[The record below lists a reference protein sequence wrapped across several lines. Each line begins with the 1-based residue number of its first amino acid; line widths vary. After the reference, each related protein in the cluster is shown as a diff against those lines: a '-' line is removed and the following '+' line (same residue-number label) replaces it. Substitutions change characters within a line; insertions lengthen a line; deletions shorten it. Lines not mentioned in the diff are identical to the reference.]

1 MRITFSKTL
10 LLATTAFSMIS
21 VPAANAYLS
30 PLSFNEMYAHASR
43 GNLTVLNN
51 AILRG
56 MNINAVNGDGDTGIC
71 VAIRR
76 GDHIAY
82 ESFRNT
88 GAHTRPRCLNNINAK
103 QYKKFMADH
112 RPYELAYR
120 KEGSSIWWWIGGAA
134 AVGGIALAAGGGGG
148 GGGSDPLPV
157 PAPEDPTFHSN
168 KGLGY
173 VVATSDPSE
182 PETTPYEPVM
192 ISAEDKTTEVNRES
206 MQLSNNAKMWVYN
219 PDTFGYDTLLLSDL
233 IDFDKDINSYTK
245 YIRVGMRAYNDSV
258 VINDTEQTI
267 SAGSGTVGLD
277 ALLNSSA
284 SNLGTIEISAPN
296 GSIGMVASDYS
307 EAGNTGTISME
318 FTGKD
323 TADSLIGM
331 YADTNS
337 SLTNAGTISGKA
349 DTARGRVTGMQTR
362 LTSYYADFV
371 NKAVNSGKIELSG
384 SSDNAGGMSLW
395 GMSSWLD
402 RAFIDGDKSAAKL
415 DKATLTNKGDISL
428 TFSLQP
434 SDEEGAVDPE
444 DPLTL
449 AAGNGGIVG
458 MHADANTTAT
468 NNGNITIAV
477 TGDAGETLSAG
488 MQAVRGGS
496 IVNGSGKNITVSAEG
511 SAYGMMAISG
521 SNGGK
526 NFTDVKSAVDNR
538 GSITVTAGDTAYG
551 IYSTVK
557 GDVKNSGKITING
570 AGYGIFNQNGSV
582 NSSGSIIVAG
592 TGEKGSYGIYAEAE
606 AGSGN
611 KITNA
616 ADITMTFAPEEE
628 GGDDEEEQ
636 PTLPANYG
644 IYGWNVDIENSGSVS
659 ITQQNEKSEDV
670 FGIVSEE
677 SSINN
682 SGTVVIN
689 GNGSAVYAGGGSL
702 TNSGSIT
709 LNGDGYGLI
718 AEDGDLTNSGT
729 VTLNGYGYAV
739 LNDGGNLTNG
749 GEIYLNGSGWG
760 VYAKNGNLINNAG
773 GNVTVNADD
782 LAAISGL
789 TLEGSGYQL
798 QNNARIVL
806 TSTGAKV
813 TKTAKAIDGGDSSV
827 VNSGNI
833 TIGSSD
839 VLFTDSYG
847 IYNRGSSLT
856 NSGSI
861 TVFGSGYGIY
871 GKGSIDNSGNIAIHA
886 ENDVAPVYGIYGQN
900 GSVIDNDGQINIAS
914 SKAVNTSAVF
924 GIYGNSA
931 EINNNGSI
939 KIGDGGN
946 LFNAATGIRADN
958 KNVNNSG
965 TVRIYG
971 AGTAISAENG
981 NIVNNSGGGITM
993 VISGAADSY
1002 GIYLA
1007 GRGSNTLTNNA
1018 TVKVNRSSAYAE
1030 GKKAVALYAEN
1041 GSINNSGA
1049 LEVGAKDAVINGGI
1063 GIETDGGNVTN
1074 GGTITVYGNGSAIKA
1089 ADGSITNNAS
1099 ATVYGNGSVLNGQNG
1114 NVTNNEKGQL
1124 NIYTDGKASAYGIY
1138 LAGSTGNTITN
1149 KASIFINRYGAYAQ
1163 AASTGNYGIWTDNA
1177 KIVNSGDISLGSS
1190 TAGLSGI
1197 YGLYAAGSGSIENS
1211 GVINLYGAGTAIY
1224 TASGTVNN
1232 TATSGI
1238 INIYTDG
1245 SADSFGIAAGSS
1257 NNGLISNSNKI
1268 SITAQ
1273 NGNASAKKNTGI
1285 AANNIKNSGTV
1296 QIGSSIQAIDKAIGL
1311 DGKSIDNDGEILLY
1325 GNNAAGIFSDDENAD
1340 VTNNG
1345 RIELNGNGGIGISV
1359 TGGNGTVTNTGAITV
1374 TSSGR
1379 AYGIK
1384 NEAGSVENNAVI
1396 TLNASSSYGILAKDI
1411 ENSGEIYINKSSGYG
1426 LTATDGGSITNYG
1439 SITASGSA
1447 NDGLYGQGSS
1457 SFHNEGNI
1465 TIDGQGSWG
1474 LRSSNNVETYNSGRI
1489 NMSGNKSYGMKIE
1502 KGTVEN
1508 HGDITTADAE
1518 SFGIWVNN
1526 VDSLTNSGTVTVNG
1540 ADSVGIYTGGSS
1552 EATNSGTIN
1561 VNGDGGKGIN
1571 TAGSS
1576 SFVNNG
1582 TININGKNGY
1592 GIYAEGT
1599 SKVTNSGDIYL
1610 NATTA
1615 TKTSS
1620 ALYAGGSA
1628 VIENSG
1634 NLHITASGNGYIW
1647 AAYAEGSGSIKN
1659 SGTIYVDKATDL
1671 IFSGNVTN
1679 NGTIEAA
1686 AGRMLLNEQV
1696 KFGSNARFVADEIAG
1711 TASVSADTVKQSN
1724 RTQFVLSG
1732 NFEGNTDR
1740 LNVRSES
1747 YLFDAEFDGEK
1758 TTLSMKKFAEVENN
1772 ASIAGFLQNNYGR
1785 NNNSDLFDELKSA
1798 SSQKELTK
1806 RISQISGRDVI
1817 PTMAE
1822 QNLALMKD
1830 LHRQFD
1836 NAWFNA
1842 APDDKL
1848 IAGFNYYDRERGGY
1862 GNFAGS
1868 DDNAVSLFGIFR
1880 NNEGKNVSYGLGW
1893 SISKFDSKYDNGG
1906 KKDEVIAE
1914 ILLPFGFGNENFR
1927 FLGNMYGGY
1936 GNGEY
1941 KRYAEG
1947 GRFTGDV
1954 ENYYYGVNNELRGS
1968 FDAGFGISLQP
1979 TAEFNVA
1986 GLYQSG
1992 IDDGGLKTGH
2002 NNNLSVESGFG
2013 LYAEKEFL
2021 FNEENSLRL
2030 RFGGT
2035 WYHEFNDKYQTV
2047 KARLD
2052 GMEGRF
2058 AMDRAEYEKDRGLF
2072 SLNGEYRN
2080 GGFSFY
2086 GETAF
2091 EAGRSDNWIFNTGF
2105 KYAF

>member
-551 IYSTVK
+551 IYSSVK

-847 IYNRGSSLT
+847 IYNRGSS
-856 NSGSI
+856 
-861 TVFGSGYGIY
+861 
-871 GKGSIDNSGNIAIHA
+871 
-886 ENDVAPVYGIYGQN
+886 
-900 GSVIDNDGQINIAS
+900 
-914 SKAVNTSAVF
+914 
-924 GIYGNSA
+924 
-931 EINNNGSI
+931 
-939 KIGDGGN
+939 
-946 LFNAATGIRADN
+946 
-958 KNVNNSG
+958 
-965 TVRIYG
+965 
-971 AGTAISAENG
+971 
-981 NIVNNSGGGITM
+981 
-993 VISGAADSY
+993 
-1002 GIYLA
+1002 
-1007 GRGSNTLTNNA
+1007 
-1018 TVKVNRSSAYAE
+1018 
-1030 GKKAVALYAEN
+1030 
-1041 GSINNSGA
+1041 
-1049 LEVGAKDAVINGGI
+1049 
-1063 GIETDGGNVTN
+1063 
-1074 GGTITVYGNGSAIKA
+1074 
-1089 ADGSITNNAS
+1089 
-1099 ATVYGNGSVLNGQNG
+1099 
-1114 NVTNNEKGQL
+1114 
-1124 NIYTDGKASAYGIY
+1124 
-1138 LAGSTGNTITN
+1138 
-1149 KASIFINRYGAYAQ
+1149 
-1163 AASTGNYGIWTDNA
+1163 
-1177 KIVNSGDISLGSS
+1177 

-1245 SADSFGIAAGSS
+1245 SADSFGIAAGSG

-1374 TSSGR
+1374 TSSGQ

-1396 TLNASSSYGILAKDI
+1396 TMNASGSYGILAKNI

-1426 LTATDGGSITNYG
+1426 LAATDGGSITNYG

-1447 NDGLYGQGSS
+1447 NDGLYGKGSS

-2021 FNEENSLRL
+2021 FNDENSLRL

>member
-551 IYSTVK
+551 IYSSVK

-900 GSVIDNDGQINIAS
+900 GSVIDN
-914 SKAVNTSAVF
+914 
-924 GIYGNSA
+924 
-931 EINNNGSI
+931 
-939 KIGDGGN
+939 
-946 LFNAATGIRADN
+946 
-958 KNVNNSG
+958 
-965 TVRIYG
+965 
-971 AGTAISAENG
+971 
-981 NIVNNSGGGITM
+981 
-993 VISGAADSY
+993 
-1002 GIYLA
+1002 
-1007 GRGSNTLTNNA
+1007 
-1018 TVKVNRSSAYAE
+1018 
-1030 GKKAVALYAEN
+1030 
-1041 GSINNSGA
+1041 
-1049 LEVGAKDAVINGGI
+1049 
-1063 GIETDGGNVTN
+1063 
-1074 GGTITVYGNGSAIKA
+1074 
-1089 ADGSITNNAS
+1089 
-1099 ATVYGNGSVLNGQNG
+1099 
-1114 NVTNNEKGQL
+1114 EKGQL

-1245 SADSFGIAAGSS
+1245 SADSFGIAAGSG

-1384 NEAGSVENNAVI
+1384 NEAGSVENDAVI
-1396 TLNASSSYGILAKDI
+1396 TLNASSSYGILAKNI

-1540 ADSVGIYTGGSS
+1540 ADSVGIYAGGSS
-1552 EATNSGTIN
+1552 GATNSGTIN

-1571 TAGSS
+1571 TTANS
-1576 SFVNNG
+1576 SFTNKG
-1582 TININGKNGY
+1582 TINVNGKNGY

-1747 YLFDAEFDGEK
+1747 YLFDADFDGEK
-1758 TTLSMKKFAEVENN
+1758 TTLNMKKFAEVENN

-2021 FNEENSLRL
+2021 FNDENSLRL
-2030 RFGGT
+2030 RFGST

>member
-206 MQLSNNAKMWVYN
+206 IQLSNNAKMWVYN

-349 DTARGRVTGMQTR
+349 DTAHGRVTGMQTR

-434 SDEEGAVDPE
+434 SDEEGTVDPE

-488 MQAVRGGS
+488 MQAVRSGS

-526 NFTDVKSAVDNR
+526 NFTDVESAVDNR
-538 GSITVTAGDTAYG
+538 GNITVTAGDTAYG
-551 IYSTVK
+551 IYSAVK

-702 TNSGSIT
+702 TNS
-709 LNGDGYGLI
+709 
-718 AEDGDLTNSGT
+718 
-729 VTLNGYGYAV
+729 
-739 LNDGGNLTNG
+739 
-749 GEIYLNGSGWG
+749 
-760 VYAKNGNLINNAG
+760 
-773 GNVTVNADD
+773 
-782 LAAISGL
+782 
-789 TLEGSGYQL
+789 
-798 QNNARIVL
+798 
-806 TSTGAKV
+806 
-813 TKTAKAIDGGDSSV
+813 
-827 VNSGNI
+827 
-833 TIGSSD
+833 
-839 VLFTDSYG
+839 
-847 IYNRGSSLT
+847 
-856 NSGSI
+856 
-861 TVFGSGYGIY
+861 
-871 GKGSIDNSGNIAIHA
+871 
-886 ENDVAPVYGIYGQN
+886 
-900 GSVIDNDGQINIAS
+900 
-914 SKAVNTSAVF
+914 
-924 GIYGNSA
+924 
-931 EINNNGSI
+931 
-939 KIGDGGN
+939 
-946 LFNAATGIRADN
+946 
-958 KNVNNSG
+958 
-965 TVRIYG
+965 
-971 AGTAISAENG
+971 
-981 NIVNNSGGGITM
+981 
-993 VISGAADSY
+993 
-1002 GIYLA
+1002 
-1007 GRGSNTLTNNA
+1007 
-1018 TVKVNRSSAYAE
+1018 
-1030 GKKAVALYAEN
+1030 
-1041 GSINNSGA
+1041 
-1049 LEVGAKDAVINGGI
+1049 
-1063 GIETDGGNVTN
+1063 
-1074 GGTITVYGNGSAIKA
+1074 
-1089 ADGSITNNAS
+1089 GSITNNAS

-1245 SADSFGIAAGSS
+1245 SADSFGIAAGSG

-1374 TSSGR
+1374 TSSGQ

-1396 TLNASSSYGILAKDI
+1396 TLNASSSYGILAKNI

-1426 LTATDGGSITNYG
+1426 LAATDGGSITNYG

-1447 NDGLYGQGSS
+1447 NDGLYGKGSS

-1518 SFGIWVNN
+1518 NFGIWVNN
-1526 VDSLTNSGTVTVNG
+1526 VDSLTNSGTVTING
-1540 ADSVGIYTGGSS
+1540 ADSVGIYAGGSS
-1552 EATNSGTIN
+1552 GATNSGTIN

-1571 TAGSS
+1571 TTANS
-1576 SFVNNG
+1576 SFTNKG
-1582 TININGKNGY
+1582 TINVNGKNGY

-1747 YLFDAEFDGEK
+1747 YLFDADFDGEK
-1758 TTLSMKKFAEVENN
+1758 TTLNMKKFAEVENN

-1806 RISQISGRDVI
+1806 RISQISGRDFI

-2021 FNEENSLRL
+2021 FNDENSLRL

>member
-551 IYSTVK
+551 IYSSVK

-739 LNDGGNLTNG
+739 LN
-749 GEIYLNGSGWG
+749 
-760 VYAKNGNLINNAG
+760 
-773 GNVTVNADD
+773 
-782 LAAISGL
+782 
-789 TLEGSGYQL
+789 
-798 QNNARIVL
+798 
-806 TSTGAKV
+806 
-813 TKTAKAIDGGDSSV
+813 
-827 VNSGNI
+827 
-833 TIGSSD
+833 
-839 VLFTDSYG
+839 
-847 IYNRGSSLT
+847 
-856 NSGSI
+856 
-861 TVFGSGYGIY
+861 
-871 GKGSIDNSGNIAIHA
+871 
-886 ENDVAPVYGIYGQN
+886 
-900 GSVIDNDGQINIAS
+900 
-914 SKAVNTSAVF
+914 
-924 GIYGNSA
+924 
-931 EINNNGSI
+931 
-939 KIGDGGN
+939 DGGN

-1396 TLNASSSYGILAKDI
+1396 TMNASGSYGILAKNI

-1526 VDSLTNSGTVTVNG
+1526 VDNLTNSGTVTVNG

-1747 YLFDAEFDGEK
+1747 YLFDADFDGEK

-1947 GRFTGDV
+1947 GRFSGDV

-2021 FNEENSLRL
+2021 FNDENSLRL

>member
-551 IYSTVK
+551 IYSSVK

-900 GSVIDNDGQINIAS
+900 GSVIDNEGQINIAS

-981 NIVNNSGGGITM
+981 NIVNNSGGSITM

-1049 LEVGAKDAVINGGI
+1049 LEVGAKDAVING
-1063 GIETDGGNVTN
+1063 
-1074 GGTITVYGNGSAIKA
+1074 
-1089 ADGSITNNAS
+1089 
-1099 ATVYGNGSVLNGQNG
+1099 
-1114 NVTNNEKGQL
+1114 
-1124 NIYTDGKASAYGIY
+1124 
-1138 LAGSTGNTITN
+1138 
-1149 KASIFINRYGAYAQ
+1149 
-1163 AASTGNYGIWTDNA
+1163 
-1177 KIVNSGDISLGSS
+1177 
-1190 TAGLSGI
+1190 
-1197 YGLYAAGSGSIENS
+1197 
-1211 GVINLYGAGTAIY
+1211 VINLYGAGTAIY

-1245 SADSFGIAAGSS
+1245 SADSFGIAAGSG

-1384 NEAGSVENNAVI
+1384 NEAGSVENDAVI
-1396 TLNASSSYGILAKDI
+1396 TLNASSSYGILAKNI

-1540 ADSVGIYTGGSS
+1540 ADSVGIYAGGSS
-1552 EATNSGTIN
+1552 GATNSGTIN

-1571 TAGSS
+1571 TTANS
-1576 SFVNNG
+1576 SFTNKG
-1582 TININGKNGY
+1582 TINVNGKNGY

-1747 YLFDAEFDGEK
+1747 YLFDADFDGEK
-1758 TTLSMKKFAEVENN
+1758 TTLNMKKFAEVENN

-2021 FNEENSLRL
+2021 FNDENSLRL

-2052 GMEGRF
+2052 GMEGCF

>member
-148 GGGSDPLPV
+148 GGGSDPLSV

-219 PDTFGYDTLLLSDL
+219 PDTFGYDTILLSDL

-444 DPLTL
+444 APLTL

-526 NFTDVKSAVDNR
+526 NFTDVESAVDNR

-900 GSVIDNDGQINIAS
+900 GSVIDNEGQINIAS

-1089 ADGSITNNAS
+1089 ADGS
-1099 ATVYGNGSVLNGQNG
+1099 
-1114 NVTNNEKGQL
+1114 
-1124 NIYTDGKASAYGIY
+1124 
-1138 LAGSTGNTITN
+1138 
-1149 KASIFINRYGAYAQ
+1149 
-1163 AASTGNYGIWTDNA
+1163 
-1177 KIVNSGDISLGSS
+1177 
-1190 TAGLSGI
+1190 
-1197 YGLYAAGSGSIENS
+1197 
-1211 GVINLYGAGTAIY
+1211 
-1224 TASGTVNN
+1224 
-1232 TATSGI
+1232 
-1238 INIYTDG
+1238 
-1245 SADSFGIAAGSS
+1245 ADSFGIAAGSS

-1396 TLNASSSYGILAKDI
+1396 TLNASSSYGILAKNI

-1526 VDSLTNSGTVTVNG
+1526 VDNLTNSGTVTVNG

-1747 YLFDAEFDGEK
+1747 YLFDADFDGEK

-2021 FNEENSLRL
+2021 FNDENSLRL

-2058 AMDRAEYEKDRGLF
+2058 AMNRAEYEKDRGLF

>member
-496 IVNGSGKNITVSAEG
+496 IINGSGKNITVSAEG

-551 IYSTVK
+551 IYSSVK

-709 LNGDGYGLI
+709 
-718 AEDGDLTNSGT
+718 
-729 VTLNGYGYAV
+729 
-739 LNDGGNLTNG
+739 
-749 GEIYLNGSGWG
+749 
-760 VYAKNGNLINNAG
+760 
-773 GNVTVNADD
+773 
-782 LAAISGL
+782 
-789 TLEGSGYQL
+789 
-798 QNNARIVL
+798 
-806 TSTGAKV
+806 
-813 TKTAKAIDGGDSSV
+813 
-827 VNSGNI
+827 
-833 TIGSSD
+833 
-839 VLFTDSYG
+839 
-847 IYNRGSSLT
+847 
-856 NSGSI
+856 
-861 TVFGSGYGIY
+861 VFGSGYGIY

-900 GSVIDNDGQINIAS
+900 GSVIDNEGQINIAS

-981 NIVNNSGGGITM
+981 NIVNNSGGSITM

-1340 VTNNG
+1340 ITNNG

-1374 TSSGR
+1374 TSSGQ

-1396 TLNASSSYGILAKDI
+1396 TLNASGSYGILAKNI

-1426 LTATDGGSITNYG
+1426 LAATDGGSITNYG

-1447 NDGLYGQGSS
+1447 NDGLYGKGSS

-1610 NATTA
+1610 NAATA

-1747 YLFDAEFDGEK
+1747 YLFDADFDGEK

-1785 NNNSDLFDELKSA
+1785 NNSDLFDELKSA

-2021 FNEENSLRL
+2021 FNDENSLRL

-2052 GMEGRF
+2052 GMEGCF

>member
-206 MQLSNNAKMWVYN
+206 IQLSNNAKMWVYN

-551 IYSTVK
+551 IYSSVK

-709 LNGDGYGLI
+709 LNGDG
-718 AEDGDLTNSGT
+718 
-729 VTLNGYGYAV
+729 
-739 LNDGGNLTNG
+739 
-749 GEIYLNGSGWG
+749 
-760 VYAKNGNLINNAG
+760 
-773 GNVTVNADD
+773 
-782 LAAISGL
+782 
-789 TLEGSGYQL
+789 
-798 QNNARIVL
+798 
-806 TSTGAKV
+806 
-813 TKTAKAIDGGDSSV
+813 
-827 VNSGNI
+827 
-833 TIGSSD
+833 
-839 VLFTDSYG
+839 
-847 IYNRGSSLT
+847 
-856 NSGSI
+856 
-861 TVFGSGYGIY
+861 
-871 GKGSIDNSGNIAIHA
+871 
-886 ENDVAPVYGIYGQN
+886 
-900 GSVIDNDGQINIAS
+900 
-914 SKAVNTSAVF
+914 
-924 GIYGNSA
+924 
-931 EINNNGSI
+931 
-939 KIGDGGN
+939 GN

-981 NIVNNSGGGITM
+981 NIVNNSGGSITM

-1245 SADSFGIAAGSS
+1245 SADSFGIAAGSG

-1384 NEAGSVENNAVI
+1384 NEAGSVENDAVI
-1396 TLNASSSYGILAKDI
+1396 TLNASSSYGILAKNI

-1540 ADSVGIYTGGSS
+1540 ADSVGIYAGGSS
-1552 EATNSGTIN
+1552 GATNSGTIN

-1571 TAGSS
+1571 TTANS
-1576 SFVNNG
+1576 SFTNKG
-1582 TININGKNGY
+1582 TINVNGKNGY

-1747 YLFDAEFDGEK
+1747 YLFDADFDGEK

-1785 NNNSDLFDELKSA
+1785 NNSDLFDELKSA

-2021 FNEENSLRL
+2021 FNDENSLRL

-2052 GMEGRF
+2052 GMEGCF

>member
-206 MQLSNNAKMWVYN
+206 IQLSNNAKMWVYN

-245 YIRVGMRAYNDSV
+245 YIRVGMRAYNDSG

-551 IYSTVK
+551 IYSSVK

-689 GNGSAVYAGGGSL
+689 GNGSAVYAGG
-702 TNSGSIT
+702 
-709 LNGDGYGLI
+709 
-718 AEDGDLTNSGT
+718 
-729 VTLNGYGYAV
+729 
-739 LNDGGNLTNG
+739 
-749 GEIYLNGSGWG
+749 
-760 VYAKNGNLINNAG
+760 
-773 GNVTVNADD
+773 
-782 LAAISGL
+782 
-789 TLEGSGYQL
+789 
-798 QNNARIVL
+798 
-806 TSTGAKV
+806 
-813 TKTAKAIDGGDSSV
+813 
-827 VNSGNI
+827 
-833 TIGSSD
+833 
-839 VLFTDSYG
+839 
-847 IYNRGSSLT
+847 
-856 NSGSI
+856 
-861 TVFGSGYGIY
+861 
-871 GKGSIDNSGNIAIHA
+871 
-886 ENDVAPVYGIYGQN
+886 
-900 GSVIDNDGQINIAS
+900 
-914 SKAVNTSAVF
+914 
-924 GIYGNSA
+924 
-931 EINNNGSI
+931 
-939 KIGDGGN
+939 
-946 LFNAATGIRADN
+946 
-958 KNVNNSG
+958 
-965 TVRIYG
+965 
-971 AGTAISAENG
+971 
-981 NIVNNSGGGITM
+981 
-993 VISGAADSY
+993 
-1002 GIYLA
+1002 
-1007 GRGSNTLTNNA
+1007 
-1018 TVKVNRSSAYAE
+1018 
-1030 GKKAVALYAEN
+1030 

-1245 SADSFGIAAGSS
+1245 SADSFGIAAGSG

-1384 NEAGSVENNAVI
+1384 NEAGSVENDAVI
-1396 TLNASSSYGILAKDI
+1396 TLNASSSYGILAKNI

-1540 ADSVGIYTGGSS
+1540 ADSVGIYAGGSS
-1552 EATNSGTIN
+1552 GATNSGTIN

-1571 TAGSS
+1571 TTANS
-1576 SFVNNG
+1576 SFTNKG
-1582 TININGKNGY
+1582 TINVNGKNGY

-1747 YLFDAEFDGEK
+1747 YLFDADFDGEK

-1785 NNNSDLFDELKSA
+1785 NNSDLFDELKSA

-2021 FNEENSLRL
+2021 FNDENSLRL

-2052 GMEGRF
+2052 GMEGCF

>member
-496 IVNGSGKNITVSAEG
+496 IINGSGKNITVSAEG

-551 IYSTVK
+551 IYSSVK

-900 GSVIDNDGQINIAS
+900 GSVIDNEGQINIAS

-981 NIVNNSGGGITM
+981 NIVNNSGGSITM

-1238 INIYTDG
+1238 INIYT
-1245 SADSFGIAAGSS
+1245 
-1257 NNGLISNSNKI
+1257 
-1268 SITAQ
+1268 
-1273 NGNASAKKNTGI
+1273 
-1285 AANNIKNSGTV
+1285 
-1296 QIGSSIQAIDKAIGL
+1296 
-1311 DGKSIDNDGEILLY
+1311 
-1325 GNNAAGIFSDDENAD
+1325 
-1340 VTNNG
+1340 
-1345 RIELNGNGGIGISV
+1345 
-1359 TGGNGTVTNTGAITV
+1359 
-1374 TSSGR
+1374 
-1379 AYGIK
+1379 
-1384 NEAGSVENNAVI
+1384 
-1396 TLNASSSYGILAKDI
+1396 
-1411 ENSGEIYINKSSGYG
+1411 
-1426 LTATDGGSITNYG
+1426 
-1439 SITASGSA
+1439 
-1447 NDGLYGQGSS
+1447 
-1457 SFHNEGNI
+1457 
-1465 TIDGQGSWG
+1465 
-1474 LRSSNNVETYNSGRI
+1474 
-1489 NMSGNKSYGMKIE
+1489 
-1502 KGTVEN
+1502 
-1508 HGDITTADAE
+1508 
-1518 SFGIWVNN
+1518 
-1526 VDSLTNSGTVTVNG
+1526 
-1540 ADSVGIYTGGSS
+1540 
-1552 EATNSGTIN
+1552 
-1561 VNGDGGKGIN
+1561 
-1571 TAGSS
+1571 
-1576 SFVNNG
+1576 
-1582 TININGKNGY
+1582 
-1592 GIYAEGT
+1592 
-1599 SKVTNSGDIYL
+1599 
-1610 NATTA
+1610 
-1615 TKTSS
+1615 
-1620 ALYAGGSA
+1620 GGSA

-1747 YLFDAEFDGEK
+1747 YLFDADFDGEK

-1785 NNNSDLFDELKSA
+1785 NNSDLFDELKSA

-2021 FNEENSLRL
+2021 FNDENSLRL

-2052 GMEGRF
+2052 GMEGCF

>member
-148 GGGSDPLPV
+148 GDGSDPLSV

-526 NFTDVKSAVDNR
+526 NFTDVESAVDNR
-538 GSITVTAGDTAYG
+538 GNITVTAGDTAYG
-551 IYSTVK
+551 IYSAVK

-718 AEDGDLTNSGT
+718 AEDGDLTNSG
-729 VTLNGYGYAV
+729 
-739 LNDGGNLTNG
+739 
-749 GEIYLNGSGWG
+749 
-760 VYAKNGNLINNAG
+760 
-773 GNVTVNADD
+773 
-782 LAAISGL
+782 
-789 TLEGSGYQL
+789 
-798 QNNARIVL
+798 
-806 TSTGAKV
+806 
-813 TKTAKAIDGGDSSV
+813 
-827 VNSGNI
+827 
-833 TIGSSD
+833 
-839 VLFTDSYG
+839 
-847 IYNRGSSLT
+847 
-856 NSGSI
+856 SI

-871 GKGSIDNSGNIAIHA
+871 GKGSIDNSGSITIHA
-886 ENDVAPVYGIYGQN
+886 ENDAAPVYGIYGQN
-900 GSVIDNDGQINIAS
+900 GSVIDNEGQINIAS

-981 NIVNNSGGGITM
+981 NIVNNSGGSITM

-1396 TLNASSSYGILAKDI
+1396 TLNASSSYGILAKNI

-1747 YLFDAEFDGEK
+1747 YLFDADFDGEK

-2021 FNEENSLRL
+2021 FNDENSLRL

-2080 GGFSFY
+2080 GSFSFY

>member
-444 DPLTL
+444 APLTL

-526 NFTDVKSAVDNR
+526 NFTDVESAVDNR
-538 GSITVTAGDTAYG
+538 GNITVTAGDTAYG
-551 IYSTVK
+551 IYSAVK

-582 NSSGSIIVAG
+582 NS
-592 TGEKGSYGIYAEAE
+592 
-606 AGSGN
+606 
-611 KITNA
+611 
-616 ADITMTFAPEEE
+616 
-628 GGDDEEEQ
+628 
-636 PTLPANYG
+636 
-644 IYGWNVDIENSGSVS
+644 
-659 ITQQNEKSEDV
+659 
-670 FGIVSEE
+670 
-677 SSINN
+677 
-682 SGTVVIN
+682 
-689 GNGSAVYAGGGSL
+689 
-702 TNSGSIT
+702 SGSIT

-789 TLEGSGYQL
+789 TLEGNGYQL

-871 GKGSIDNSGNIAIHA
+871 GKGSIDNSGSIAIHA
-886 ENDVAPVYGIYGQN
+886 ENDAAPVYGIYGQN
-900 GSVIDNDGQINIAS
+900 GSVIDNEGQINIAS

-1007 GRGSNTLTNNA
+1007 GRGNNTLTNNA

-1041 GSINNSGA
+1041 GNINNSGA

-1138 LAGSTGNTITN
+1138 LAGSTSNTITN

-1396 TLNASSSYGILAKDI
+1396 TLNASSSYGILAKNI

-1426 LTATDGGSITNYG
+1426 LAATDGGSITNYG

-1447 NDGLYGQGSS
+1447 NDGLYGKGSS

-1540 ADSVGIYTGGSS
+1540 ADSVGIYAGGSS
-1552 EATNSGTIN
+1552 GATNSGTIN

-1571 TAGSS
+1571 TTANS
-1576 SFVNNG
+1576 SFTNKG
-1582 TININGKNGY
+1582 TINVNGKNGY

-1610 NATTA
+1610 NAATA

-2021 FNEENSLRL
+2021 FNDENSLRL

>member
-551 IYSTVK
+551 IYSSVK

-709 LNGDGYGLI
+709 LNGDGYG
-718 AEDGDLTNSGT
+718 
-729 VTLNGYGYAV
+729 
-739 LNDGGNLTNG
+739 
-749 GEIYLNGSGWG
+749 
-760 VYAKNGNLINNAG
+760 
-773 GNVTVNADD
+773 
-782 LAAISGL
+782 
-789 TLEGSGYQL
+789 
-798 QNNARIVL
+798 
-806 TSTGAKV
+806 
-813 TKTAKAIDGGDSSV
+813 
-827 VNSGNI
+827 
-833 TIGSSD
+833 
-839 VLFTDSYG
+839 
-847 IYNRGSSLT
+847 
-856 NSGSI
+856 
-861 TVFGSGYGIY
+861 IY

-900 GSVIDNDGQINIAS
+900 GSVIDNEGQINIAS

-981 NIVNNSGGGITM
+981 NIVNNSGGSITM

-1245 SADSFGIAAGSS
+1245 SADSFGIAAGSG

-1384 NEAGSVENNAVI
+1384 NEAGSVENDAVI
-1396 TLNASSSYGILAKDI
+1396 TLNASSSYGILAKNI

-1540 ADSVGIYTGGSS
+1540 ADSVGIYAGGSS
-1552 EATNSGTIN
+1552 GATNSGTIN

-1571 TAGSS
+1571 TTANS
-1576 SFVNNG
+1576 SFTNKG
-1582 TININGKNGY
+1582 TINVNGKNGY

-1747 YLFDAEFDGEK
+1747 YLFDADFDGEK
-1758 TTLSMKKFAEVENN
+1758 TTLNMKKFAEVENN

-2021 FNEENSLRL
+2021 FNDENSLRL

-2052 GMEGRF
+2052 GMEGCF

>member
-362 LTSYYADFV
+362 LTSYYADFI

-551 IYSTVK
+551 IYSSVK

-739 LNDGGNLTNG
+739 LN
-749 GEIYLNGSGWG
+749 
-760 VYAKNGNLINNAG
+760 
-773 GNVTVNADD
+773 
-782 LAAISGL
+782 
-789 TLEGSGYQL
+789 
-798 QNNARIVL
+798 
-806 TSTGAKV
+806 
-813 TKTAKAIDGGDSSV
+813 
-827 VNSGNI
+827 
-833 TIGSSD
+833 
-839 VLFTDSYG
+839 
-847 IYNRGSSLT
+847 
-856 NSGSI
+856 
-861 TVFGSGYGIY
+861 
-871 GKGSIDNSGNIAIHA
+871 
-886 ENDVAPVYGIYGQN
+886 
-900 GSVIDNDGQINIAS
+900 
-914 SKAVNTSAVF
+914 
-924 GIYGNSA
+924 
-931 EINNNGSI
+931 
-939 KIGDGGN
+939 DGGN

-1396 TLNASSSYGILAKDI
+1396 TLNASGSYGILAKNI

-1426 LTATDGGSITNYG
+1426 LAATDGGSITNYG

-1489 NMSGNKSYGMKIE
+1489 NMSGNKSYGVKIE

-1526 VDSLTNSGTVTVNG
+1526 VDNLTNSGTVTVNG

-1671 IFSGNVTN
+1671 IFSGNITN

-1947 GRFTGDV
+1947 GRFSGDV

>member
-551 IYSTVK
+551 IYSSVK

-871 GKGSIDNSGNIAIHA
+871 G
-886 ENDVAPVYGIYGQN
+886 QN
-900 GSVIDNDGQINIAS
+900 GSVIDNEGQINIAS

-981 NIVNNSGGGITM
+981 NIVNNSGGSITM

-1041 GSINNSGA
+1041 GSINNSGT

-1190 TAGLSGI
+1190 TAGLSGV
-1197 YGLYAAGSGSIENS
+1197 YGLYAAGS
-1211 GVINLYGAGTAIY
+1211 
-1224 TASGTVNN
+1224 
-1232 TATSGI
+1232 
-1238 INIYTDG
+1238 
-1245 SADSFGIAAGSS
+1245 
-1257 NNGLISNSNKI
+1257 
-1268 SITAQ
+1268 
-1273 NGNASAKKNTGI
+1273 
-1285 AANNIKNSGTV
+1285 
-1296 QIGSSIQAIDKAIGL
+1296 
-1311 DGKSIDNDGEILLY
+1311 
-1325 GNNAAGIFSDDENAD
+1325 
-1340 VTNNG
+1340 
-1345 RIELNGNGGIGISV
+1345 
-1359 TGGNGTVTNTGAITV
+1359 
-1374 TSSGR
+1374 
-1379 AYGIK
+1379 
-1384 NEAGSVENNAVI
+1384 GSVENNAVI
-1396 TLNASSSYGILAKDI
+1396 TLNASSSYGILAKNI

-1526 VDSLTNSGTVTVNG
+1526 VDNLTNSGTVTVNG

-1571 TAGSS
+1571 TAESS
-1576 SFVNNG
+1576 SFTNKG
-1582 TININGKNGY
+1582 TINVNGKNGY

-1747 YLFDAEFDGEK
+1747 YLFDADFDGEK
-1758 TTLSMKKFAEVENN
+1758 TTLNMKKFAEVENN

-2021 FNEENSLRL
+2021 FNDENSLRL

-2052 GMEGRF
+2052 GMEGCF

>member
-551 IYSTVK
+551 IYSSVK

-606 AGSGN
+606 AGSG
-611 KITNA
+611 
-616 ADITMTFAPEEE
+616 
-628 GGDDEEEQ
+628 
-636 PTLPANYG
+636 
-644 IYGWNVDIENSGSVS
+644 
-659 ITQQNEKSEDV
+659 
-670 FGIVSEE
+670 
-677 SSINN
+677 
-682 SGTVVIN
+682 
-689 GNGSAVYAGGGSL
+689 
-702 TNSGSIT
+702 
-709 LNGDGYGLI
+709 
-718 AEDGDLTNSGT
+718 
-729 VTLNGYGYAV
+729 
-739 LNDGGNLTNG
+739 
-749 GEIYLNGSGWG
+749 
-760 VYAKNGNLINNAG
+760 
-773 GNVTVNADD
+773 
-782 LAAISGL
+782 
-789 TLEGSGYQL
+789 
-798 QNNARIVL
+798 
-806 TSTGAKV
+806 
-813 TKTAKAIDGGDSSV
+813 
-827 VNSGNI
+827 
-833 TIGSSD
+833 
-839 VLFTDSYG
+839 
-847 IYNRGSSLT
+847 
-856 NSGSI
+856 
-861 TVFGSGYGIY
+861 
-871 GKGSIDNSGNIAIHA
+871 
-886 ENDVAPVYGIYGQN
+886 
-900 GSVIDNDGQINIAS
+900 
-914 SKAVNTSAVF
+914 
-924 GIYGNSA
+924 
-931 EINNNGSI
+931 
-939 KIGDGGN
+939 
-946 LFNAATGIRADN
+946 
-958 KNVNNSG
+958 
-965 TVRIYG
+965 
-971 AGTAISAENG
+971 
-981 NIVNNSGGGITM
+981 
-993 VISGAADSY
+993 
-1002 GIYLA
+1002 
-1007 GRGSNTLTNNA
+1007 
-1018 TVKVNRSSAYAE
+1018 
-1030 GKKAVALYAEN
+1030 
-1041 GSINNSGA
+1041 
-1049 LEVGAKDAVINGGI
+1049 
-1063 GIETDGGNVTN
+1063 
-1074 GGTITVYGNGSAIKA
+1074 
-1089 ADGSITNNAS
+1089 
-1099 ATVYGNGSVLNGQNG
+1099 
-1114 NVTNNEKGQL
+1114 
-1124 NIYTDGKASAYGIY
+1124 
-1138 LAGSTGNTITN
+1138 
-1149 KASIFINRYGAYAQ
+1149 
-1163 AASTGNYGIWTDNA
+1163 
-1177 KIVNSGDISLGSS
+1177 
-1190 TAGLSGI
+1190 
-1197 YGLYAAGSGSIENS
+1197 
-1211 GVINLYGAGTAIY
+1211 
-1224 TASGTVNN
+1224 
-1232 TATSGI
+1232 
-1238 INIYTDG
+1238 
-1245 SADSFGIAAGSS
+1245 

-1384 NEAGSVENNAVI
+1384 NEAGSVENDAVI
-1396 TLNASSSYGILAKDI
+1396 TLNASSSYGILAKNI

-1571 TAGSS
+1571 TTANS
-1576 SFVNNG
+1576 SFTNKG
-1582 TININGKNGY
+1582 TINVNGKNGY

-1610 NATTA
+1610 NAATA

-1747 YLFDAEFDGEK
+1747 YLFDADFDGEK

-1785 NNNSDLFDELKSA
+1785 NNSDLFDELKSA

-2021 FNEENSLRL
+2021 FNDENSLRL

-2052 GMEGRF
+2052 GMEGCF

>member
-1114 NVTNNEKGQL
+1114 N
-1124 NIYTDGKASAYGIY
+1124 
-1138 LAGSTGNTITN
+1138 
-1149 KASIFINRYGAYAQ
+1149 
-1163 AASTGNYGIWTDNA
+1163 
-1177 KIVNSGDISLGSS
+1177 
-1190 TAGLSGI
+1190 
-1197 YGLYAAGSGSIENS
+1197 
-1211 GVINLYGAGTAIY
+1211 
-1224 TASGTVNN
+1224 
-1232 TATSGI
+1232 
-1238 INIYTDG
+1238 
-1245 SADSFGIAAGSS
+1245 
-1257 NNGLISNSNKI
+1257 
-1268 SITAQ
+1268 
-1273 NGNASAKKNTGI
+1273 ASAKKNTGI

-1396 TLNASSSYGILAKDI
+1396 TLNASSSYGILAKNI

>member
-88 GAHTRPRCLNNINAK
+88 GAHTYPRCLNNINAK

-134 AVGGIALAAGGGGG
+134 AVGGIALAVSGGG

-173 VVATSDPSE
+173 IVATNAPSE
-182 PETTPYEPVM
+182 PETTPYKAVI
-192 ISAEDKTTEVNRES
+192 ISAKNKTTEVNRES
-206 MQLSNNAKMWVYN
+206 IQLSNNAKMWIYN
-219 PDTFGYDTLLLSDL
+219 PDTFGYDTVLLSDL

-395 GMSSWLD
+395 GMNSWLD

-496 IVNGSGKNITVSAEG
+496 IVNGSGKNITVSVEG

-551 IYSTVK
+551 IYSSVK

-718 AEDGDLTNSGT
+718 AEDGDLTNSG
-729 VTLNGYGYAV
+729 
-739 LNDGGNLTNG
+739 
-749 GEIYLNGSGWG
+749 
-760 VYAKNGNLINNAG
+760 
-773 GNVTVNADD
+773 
-782 LAAISGL
+782 
-789 TLEGSGYQL
+789 
-798 QNNARIVL
+798 
-806 TSTGAKV
+806 
-813 TKTAKAIDGGDSSV
+813 
-827 VNSGNI
+827 
-833 TIGSSD
+833 
-839 VLFTDSYG
+839 
-847 IYNRGSSLT
+847 
-856 NSGSI
+856 SI

-900 GSVIDNDGQINIAS
+900 GSVIDNEGQINIAS

-1340 VTNNG
+1340 ITNNG

-1374 TSSGR
+1374 TSSGQ

-1396 TLNASSSYGILAKDI
+1396 TMNASGSYGILAKNI

-1426 LTATDGGSITNYG
+1426 LAATDGGSITNYG

-1447 NDGLYGQGSS
+1447 NDGLYGKGSS

-1610 NATTA
+1610 NAATA

-1696 KFGSNARFVADEIAG
+1696 KFGSNARFIADEIAG

-1747 YLFDAEFDGEK
+1747 YLFDADFDGEK

-1947 GRFTGDV
+1947 GRFSGDV

-2021 FNEENSLRL
+2021 FNDENSLRL

-2091 EAGRSDNWIFNTGF
+2091 EVGRSDNWIFNTGF

>member
-496 IVNGSGKNITVSAEG
+496 IVNG
-511 SAYGMMAISG
+511 
-521 SNGGK
+521 
-526 NFTDVKSAVDNR
+526 
-538 GSITVTAGDTAYG
+538 
-551 IYSTVK
+551 
-557 GDVKNSGKITING
+557 
-570 AGYGIFNQNGSV
+570 
-582 NSSGSIIVAG
+582 
-592 TGEKGSYGIYAEAE
+592 
-606 AGSGN
+606 
-611 KITNA
+611 
-616 ADITMTFAPEEE
+616 
-628 GGDDEEEQ
+628 
-636 PTLPANYG
+636 
-644 IYGWNVDIENSGSVS
+644 
-659 ITQQNEKSEDV
+659 
-670 FGIVSEE
+670 
-677 SSINN
+677 
-682 SGTVVIN
+682 
-689 GNGSAVYAGGGSL
+689 
-702 TNSGSIT
+702 
-709 LNGDGYGLI
+709 
-718 AEDGDLTNSGT
+718 
-729 VTLNGYGYAV
+729 
-739 LNDGGNLTNG
+739 
-749 GEIYLNGSGWG
+749 
-760 VYAKNGNLINNAG
+760 
-773 GNVTVNADD
+773 
-782 LAAISGL
+782 
-789 TLEGSGYQL
+789 
-798 QNNARIVL
+798 
-806 TSTGAKV
+806 
-813 TKTAKAIDGGDSSV
+813 
-827 VNSGNI
+827 
-833 TIGSSD
+833 
-839 VLFTDSYG
+839 
-847 IYNRGSSLT
+847 
-856 NSGSI
+856 
-861 TVFGSGYGIY
+861 
-871 GKGSIDNSGNIAIHA
+871 
-886 ENDVAPVYGIYGQN
+886 
-900 GSVIDNDGQINIAS
+900 
-914 SKAVNTSAVF
+914 
-924 GIYGNSA
+924 
-931 EINNNGSI
+931 
-939 KIGDGGN
+939 
-946 LFNAATGIRADN
+946 
-958 KNVNNSG
+958 
-965 TVRIYG
+965 
-971 AGTAISAENG
+971 
-981 NIVNNSGGGITM
+981 
-993 VISGAADSY
+993 
-1002 GIYLA
+1002 
-1007 GRGSNTLTNNA
+1007 
-1018 TVKVNRSSAYAE
+1018 
-1030 GKKAVALYAEN
+1030 
-1041 GSINNSGA
+1041 
-1049 LEVGAKDAVINGGI
+1049 
-1063 GIETDGGNVTN
+1063 
-1074 GGTITVYGNGSAIKA
+1074 
-1089 ADGSITNNAS
+1089 
-1099 ATVYGNGSVLNGQNG
+1099 
-1114 NVTNNEKGQL
+1114 
-1124 NIYTDGKASAYGIY
+1124 
-1138 LAGSTGNTITN
+1138 
-1149 KASIFINRYGAYAQ
+1149 
-1163 AASTGNYGIWTDNA
+1163 
-1177 KIVNSGDISLGSS
+1177 
-1190 TAGLSGI
+1190 
-1197 YGLYAAGSGSIENS
+1197 
-1211 GVINLYGAGTAIY
+1211 
-1224 TASGTVNN
+1224 
-1232 TATSGI
+1232 
-1238 INIYTDG
+1238 
-1245 SADSFGIAAGSS
+1245 
-1257 NNGLISNSNKI
+1257 
-1268 SITAQ
+1268 
-1273 NGNASAKKNTGI
+1273 
-1285 AANNIKNSGTV
+1285 
-1296 QIGSSIQAIDKAIGL
+1296 
-1311 DGKSIDNDGEILLY
+1311 
-1325 GNNAAGIFSDDENAD
+1325 
-1340 VTNNG
+1340 
-1345 RIELNGNGGIGISV
+1345 
-1359 TGGNGTVTNTGAITV
+1359 
-1374 TSSGR
+1374 
-1379 AYGIK
+1379 
-1384 NEAGSVENNAVI
+1384 
-1396 TLNASSSYGILAKDI
+1396 
-1411 ENSGEIYINKSSGYG
+1411 
-1426 LTATDGGSITNYG
+1426 
-1439 SITASGSA
+1439 
-1447 NDGLYGQGSS
+1447 
-1457 SFHNEGNI
+1457 
-1465 TIDGQGSWG
+1465 
-1474 LRSSNNVETYNSGRI
+1474 
-1489 NMSGNKSYGMKIE
+1489 
-1502 KGTVEN
+1502 
-1508 HGDITTADAE
+1508 
-1518 SFGIWVNN
+1518 
-1526 VDSLTNSGTVTVNG
+1526 
-1540 ADSVGIYTGGSS
+1540 
-1552 EATNSGTIN
+1552 
-1561 VNGDGGKGIN
+1561 DGGKGIN
-1571 TAGSS
+1571 TTANS
-1576 SFVNNG
+1576 SFTNKG
-1582 TININGKNGY
+1582 TINVNGKNGY

-1747 YLFDAEFDGEK
+1747 YLFDADFDGEK
-1758 TTLSMKKFAEVENN
+1758 TTLNMKKFAEVENN

-2021 FNEENSLRL
+2021 FNDENSLRL
-2030 RFGGT
+2030 RFGST

>member
-551 IYSTVK
+551 IYSSVK

-689 GNGSAVYAGGGSL
+689 
-702 TNSGSIT
+702 
-709 LNGDGYGLI
+709 
-718 AEDGDLTNSGT
+718 
-729 VTLNGYGYAV
+729 
-739 LNDGGNLTNG
+739 
-749 GEIYLNGSGWG
+749 
-760 VYAKNGNLINNAG
+760 
-773 GNVTVNADD
+773 
-782 LAAISGL
+782 
-789 TLEGSGYQL
+789 
-798 QNNARIVL
+798 
-806 TSTGAKV
+806 
-813 TKTAKAIDGGDSSV
+813 
-827 VNSGNI
+827 
-833 TIGSSD
+833 
-839 VLFTDSYG
+839 
-847 IYNRGSSLT
+847 
-856 NSGSI
+856 
-861 TVFGSGYGIY
+861 
-871 GKGSIDNSGNIAIHA
+871 
-886 ENDVAPVYGIYGQN
+886 
-900 GSVIDNDGQINIAS
+900 
-914 SKAVNTSAVF
+914 
-924 GIYGNSA
+924 
-931 EINNNGSI
+931 
-939 KIGDGGN
+939 
-946 LFNAATGIRADN
+946 
-958 KNVNNSG
+958 
-965 TVRIYG
+965 
-971 AGTAISAENG
+971 
-981 NIVNNSGGGITM
+981 
-993 VISGAADSY
+993 
-1002 GIYLA
+1002 
-1007 GRGSNTLTNNA
+1007 
-1018 TVKVNRSSAYAE
+1018 
-1030 GKKAVALYAEN
+1030 
-1041 GSINNSGA
+1041 
-1049 LEVGAKDAVINGGI
+1049 
-1063 GIETDGGNVTN
+1063 
-1074 GGTITVYGNGSAIKA
+1074 GNGSAIKA

-1245 SADSFGIAAGSS
+1245 SADSFGIAAGSG

-1384 NEAGSVENNAVI
+1384 NEAGSVENDAVI
-1396 TLNASSSYGILAKDI
+1396 TLNASSSYGILAKNI

-1540 ADSVGIYTGGSS
+1540 ADSVGIYAGGSS
-1552 EATNSGTIN
+1552 GATNSGTIN

-1571 TAGSS
+1571 TTANS
-1576 SFVNNG
+1576 SFTNKG
-1582 TININGKNGY
+1582 TINVNGKNGY

-1747 YLFDAEFDGEK
+1747 YLFDADFDGEK
-1758 TTLSMKKFAEVENN
+1758 TTLNMKKFAEVENN

-2021 FNEENSLRL
+2021 FNDENSLRL
-2030 RFGGT
+2030 RFGST

>member
-148 GGGSDPLPV
+148 GGGSDPLSV

-219 PDTFGYDTLLLSDL
+219 PDTFGYDTILLSDL

-444 DPLTL
+444 APLTL

-526 NFTDVKSAVDNR
+526 NFTDVESAVDNR

-871 GKGSIDNSGNIAIHA
+871 GKGSIDNSG
-886 ENDVAPVYGIYGQN
+886 
-900 GSVIDNDGQINIAS
+900 
-914 SKAVNTSAVF
+914 
-924 GIYGNSA
+924 
-931 EINNNGSI
+931 
-939 KIGDGGN
+939 
-946 LFNAATGIRADN
+946 
-958 KNVNNSG
+958 
-965 TVRIYG
+965 
-971 AGTAISAENG
+971 
-981 NIVNNSGGGITM
+981 
-993 VISGAADSY
+993 
-1002 GIYLA
+1002 
-1007 GRGSNTLTNNA
+1007 
-1018 TVKVNRSSAYAE
+1018 
-1030 GKKAVALYAEN
+1030 
-1041 GSINNSGA
+1041 
-1049 LEVGAKDAVINGGI
+1049 
-1063 GIETDGGNVTN
+1063 
-1074 GGTITVYGNGSAIKA
+1074 
-1089 ADGSITNNAS
+1089 
-1099 ATVYGNGSVLNGQNG
+1099 
-1114 NVTNNEKGQL
+1114 
-1124 NIYTDGKASAYGIY
+1124 
-1138 LAGSTGNTITN
+1138 
-1149 KASIFINRYGAYAQ
+1149 
-1163 AASTGNYGIWTDNA
+1163 
-1177 KIVNSGDISLGSS
+1177 
-1190 TAGLSGI
+1190 
-1197 YGLYAAGSGSIENS
+1197 
-1211 GVINLYGAGTAIY
+1211 VINLYGAGTAIY

-1396 TLNASSSYGILAKDI
+1396 TLNASSSYGILAKNI

-1526 VDSLTNSGTVTVNG
+1526 VDNLTNSGTVTVNG

-1747 YLFDAEFDGEK
+1747 YLFDADFDGEK

-2021 FNEENSLRL
+2021 FNDENSLRL

-2058 AMDRAEYEKDRGLF
+2058 AMNRAEYEKDRGLF

>member
-551 IYSTVK
+551 IYSSVK

-709 LNGDGYGLI
+709 LNGDGYG
-718 AEDGDLTNSGT
+718 
-729 VTLNGYGYAV
+729 
-739 LNDGGNLTNG
+739 
-749 GEIYLNGSGWG
+749 
-760 VYAKNGNLINNAG
+760 
-773 GNVTVNADD
+773 
-782 LAAISGL
+782 
-789 TLEGSGYQL
+789 
-798 QNNARIVL
+798 
-806 TSTGAKV
+806 
-813 TKTAKAIDGGDSSV
+813 
-827 VNSGNI
+827 
-833 TIGSSD
+833 
-839 VLFTDSYG
+839 
-847 IYNRGSSLT
+847 
-856 NSGSI
+856 
-861 TVFGSGYGIY
+861 IY

-900 GSVIDNDGQINIAS
+900 GSVIDNEGQINIAS

-981 NIVNNSGGGITM
+981 NIVNNSGGSITM

-1124 NIYTDGKASAYGIY
+1124 NIYPDGKASAYGIY

-1245 SADSFGIAAGSS
+1245 SADSFGIAAGSG

-1345 RIELNGNGGIGISV
+1345 RIELNGNGG
-1359 TGGNGTVTNTGAITV
+1359 NGTVTNTGAITV

-1384 NEAGSVENNAVI
+1384 NEAGSVENDAVI
-1396 TLNASSSYGILAKDI
+1396 TLNASSSYGILAKNI

-1540 ADSVGIYTGGSS
+1540 ADSVGIYAGGSS
-1552 EATNSGTIN
+1552 GATNSGTIN

-1571 TAGSS
+1571 TTANS
-1576 SFVNNG
+1576 SFTNKG
-1582 TININGKNGY
+1582 TINVNGKNGY

-1747 YLFDAEFDGEK
+1747 YLFDADFDGEK
-1758 TTLSMKKFAEVENN
+1758 TTLNMKKFAEVENN

-2021 FNEENSLRL
+2021 FNDENSLRL
-2030 RFGGT
+2030 RFGST

>member
-362 LTSYYADFV
+362 LTSYYADFI

-444 DPLTL
+444 APLTL

-526 NFTDVKSAVDNR
+526 NFTDVESAVDNR

-718 AEDGDLTNSGT
+718 AED
-729 VTLNGYGYAV
+729 
-739 LNDGGNLTNG
+739 
-749 GEIYLNGSGWG
+749 
-760 VYAKNGNLINNAG
+760 
-773 GNVTVNADD
+773 
-782 LAAISGL
+782 
-789 TLEGSGYQL
+789 
-798 QNNARIVL
+798 
-806 TSTGAKV
+806 
-813 TKTAKAIDGGDSSV
+813 
-827 VNSGNI
+827 
-833 TIGSSD
+833 
-839 VLFTDSYG
+839 
-847 IYNRGSSLT
+847 
-856 NSGSI
+856 
-861 TVFGSGYGIY
+861 
-871 GKGSIDNSGNIAIHA
+871 
-886 ENDVAPVYGIYGQN
+886 
-900 GSVIDNDGQINIAS
+900 
-914 SKAVNTSAVF
+914 
-924 GIYGNSA
+924 
-931 EINNNGSI
+931 
-939 KIGDGGN
+939 
-946 LFNAATGIRADN
+946 
-958 KNVNNSG
+958 
-965 TVRIYG
+965 
-971 AGTAISAENG
+971 
-981 NIVNNSGGGITM
+981 
-993 VISGAADSY
+993 
-1002 GIYLA
+1002 
-1007 GRGSNTLTNNA
+1007 
-1018 TVKVNRSSAYAE
+1018 
-1030 GKKAVALYAEN
+1030 

-1396 TLNASSSYGILAKDI
+1396 TLNASSSYGILAKNI

-1526 VDSLTNSGTVTVNG
+1526 VDNLTNSGTVTVNG

-1561 VNGDGGKGIN
+1561 VNGDGSKGIN

-1747 YLFDAEFDGEK
+1747 YLFDADFDGEK

-1947 GRFTGDV
+1947 GRFSGDV

-2021 FNEENSLRL
+2021 FNDENSLRL

>member
-551 IYSTVK
+551 IYSSVK

-739 LNDGGNLTNG
+739 LNDGGN
-749 GEIYLNGSGWG
+749 
-760 VYAKNGNLINNAG
+760 
-773 GNVTVNADD
+773 
-782 LAAISGL
+782 
-789 TLEGSGYQL
+789 
-798 QNNARIVL
+798 
-806 TSTGAKV
+806 
-813 TKTAKAIDGGDSSV
+813 
-827 VNSGNI
+827 
-833 TIGSSD
+833 
-839 VLFTDSYG
+839 
-847 IYNRGSSLT
+847 
-856 NSGSI
+856 
-861 TVFGSGYGIY
+861 
-871 GKGSIDNSGNIAIHA
+871 
-886 ENDVAPVYGIYGQN
+886 
-900 GSVIDNDGQINIAS
+900 
-914 SKAVNTSAVF
+914 
-924 GIYGNSA
+924 
-931 EINNNGSI
+931 
-939 KIGDGGN
+939 
-946 LFNAATGIRADN
+946 
-958 KNVNNSG
+958 
-965 TVRIYG
+965 
-971 AGTAISAENG
+971 
-981 NIVNNSGGGITM
+981 
-993 VISGAADSY
+993 
-1002 GIYLA
+1002 
-1007 GRGSNTLTNNA
+1007 
-1018 TVKVNRSSAYAE
+1018 
-1030 GKKAVALYAEN
+1030 
-1041 GSINNSGA
+1041 
-1049 LEVGAKDAVINGGI
+1049 
-1063 GIETDGGNVTN
+1063 VTN

-1245 SADSFGIAAGSS
+1245 SADSFGIAAGSG

-1384 NEAGSVENNAVI
+1384 NEAGSVENDAVI
-1396 TLNASSSYGILAKDI
+1396 TLNASSSYGILAKNI

-1540 ADSVGIYTGGSS
+1540 ADSVGIYAGGSS
-1552 EATNSGTIN
+1552 GATNSGTIN

-1571 TAGSS
+1571 TTANS
-1576 SFVNNG
+1576 SFTNKG
-1582 TININGKNGY
+1582 TINVNGKNGY

-1747 YLFDAEFDGEK
+1747 YLFDADFDGEK
-1758 TTLSMKKFAEVENN
+1758 TTLNMKKFAEVENN

-2021 FNEENSLRL
+2021 FNDENSLRL
-2030 RFGGT
+2030 RFGST

>member
-148 GGGSDPLPV
+148 GGGSDPLSV

-219 PDTFGYDTLLLSDL
+219 PDTFGYDTILLSDL

-526 NFTDVKSAVDNR
+526 NFTDVESAVDNR

-718 AEDGDLTNSGT
+718 AEDGDLTNSG
-729 VTLNGYGYAV
+729 
-739 LNDGGNLTNG
+739 
-749 GEIYLNGSGWG
+749 
-760 VYAKNGNLINNAG
+760 
-773 GNVTVNADD
+773 
-782 LAAISGL
+782 
-789 TLEGSGYQL
+789 
-798 QNNARIVL
+798 
-806 TSTGAKV
+806 
-813 TKTAKAIDGGDSSV
+813 
-827 VNSGNI
+827 
-833 TIGSSD
+833 
-839 VLFTDSYG
+839 
-847 IYNRGSSLT
+847 
-856 NSGSI
+856 SI

-886 ENDVAPVYGIYGQN
+886 ENDAAPVYGIYGQN
-900 GSVIDNDGQINIAS
+900 GSVIDNEGQINIAS

-1396 TLNASSSYGILAKDI
+1396 TLNASSSYGILAKNI

-1540 ADSVGIYTGGSS
+1540 ADSVGIYAGGSS
-1552 EATNSGTIN
+1552 GATNSGTIN

-1571 TAGSS
+1571 TTANS
-1576 SFVNNG
+1576 SFTNKG
-1582 TININGKNGY
+1582 TINVNGKNGY

-1747 YLFDAEFDGEK
+1747 YLFDADFDGEK
-1758 TTLSMKKFAEVENN
+1758 TTLNMKKFAEVENN

-2021 FNEENSLRL
+2021 FNDENSLRL
-2030 RFGGT
+2030 RFGST

>member
-148 GGGSDPLPV
+148 GGGSDPLSV

-219 PDTFGYDTLLLSDL
+219 PDTFGYDTILLSDL

-526 NFTDVKSAVDNR
+526 NFTDVESAVDNR

-718 AEDGDLTNSGT
+718 AEDGDLTNSG
-729 VTLNGYGYAV
+729 
-739 LNDGGNLTNG
+739 
-749 GEIYLNGSGWG
+749 
-760 VYAKNGNLINNAG
+760 
-773 GNVTVNADD
+773 
-782 LAAISGL
+782 
-789 TLEGSGYQL
+789 
-798 QNNARIVL
+798 
-806 TSTGAKV
+806 
-813 TKTAKAIDGGDSSV
+813 
-827 VNSGNI
+827 
-833 TIGSSD
+833 
-839 VLFTDSYG
+839 
-847 IYNRGSSLT
+847 
-856 NSGSI
+856 SI

-871 GKGSIDNSGNIAIHA
+871 GKGSIDNSGSIAIHA
-886 ENDVAPVYGIYGQN
+886 ENDAAPVYGIYGQN
-900 GSVIDNDGQINIAS
+900 GSVIDNEGQINIAS

-981 NIVNNSGGGITM
+981 NIVNNSGGSITM

-1396 TLNASSSYGILAKDI
+1396 TLNASSSYGILAKNI

-1526 VDSLTNSGTVTVNG
+1526 VDNLTNSGTVTVNG

-1747 YLFDAEFDGEK
+1747 YLFDADFDGEK

-2021 FNEENSLRL
+2021 FNDENSLRL

-2058 AMDRAEYEKDRGLF
+2058 AMNRAEYEKDRGLF

>member
-323 TADSLIGM
+323 TSDSLIGM

-402 RAFIDGDKSAAKL
+402 QAFIDGDKSAAKL

-526 NFTDVKSAVDNR
+526 NFTDVESAVDNR
-538 GSITVTAGDTAYG
+538 GNITVTAGDTAYG
-551 IYSTVK
+551 IYSAVK

-718 AEDGDLTNSGT
+718 AEDGDLTNSG
-729 VTLNGYGYAV
+729 
-739 LNDGGNLTNG
+739 
-749 GEIYLNGSGWG
+749 
-760 VYAKNGNLINNAG
+760 
-773 GNVTVNADD
+773 
-782 LAAISGL
+782 
-789 TLEGSGYQL
+789 
-798 QNNARIVL
+798 
-806 TSTGAKV
+806 
-813 TKTAKAIDGGDSSV
+813 
-827 VNSGNI
+827 
-833 TIGSSD
+833 
-839 VLFTDSYG
+839 
-847 IYNRGSSLT
+847 
-856 NSGSI
+856 SI

-871 GKGSIDNSGNIAIHA
+871 GKGSIDNSGSITIHA

-900 GSVIDNDGQINIAS
+900 GSVIDNEGQINIAS

-1396 TLNASSSYGILAKDI
+1396 TLNASSSYGILAKNI

-1696 KFGSNARFVADEIAG
+1696 KFGSNARFIADEIAG

>member
-362 LTSYYADFV
+362 LTSYYADFI

-444 DPLTL
+444 APLTL

-526 NFTDVKSAVDNR
+526 NFTDVESAVDNR

-886 ENDVAPVYGIYGQN
+886 ENDVAPIYGIYGQN
-900 GSVIDNDGQINIAS
+900 GSVIDNEGQINIAS

-958 KNVNNSG
+958 KNVN
-965 TVRIYG
+965 
-971 AGTAISAENG
+971 
-981 NIVNNSGGGITM
+981 
-993 VISGAADSY
+993 
-1002 GIYLA
+1002 
-1007 GRGSNTLTNNA
+1007 
-1018 TVKVNRSSAYAE
+1018 
-1030 GKKAVALYAEN
+1030 
-1041 GSINNSGA
+1041 
-1049 LEVGAKDAVINGGI
+1049 
-1063 GIETDGGNVTN
+1063 
-1074 GGTITVYGNGSAIKA
+1074 
-1089 ADGSITNNAS
+1089 
-1099 ATVYGNGSVLNGQNG
+1099 
-1114 NVTNNEKGQL
+1114 
-1124 NIYTDGKASAYGIY
+1124 
-1138 LAGSTGNTITN
+1138 
-1149 KASIFINRYGAYAQ
+1149 
-1163 AASTGNYGIWTDNA
+1163 
-1177 KIVNSGDISLGSS
+1177 
-1190 TAGLSGI
+1190 
-1197 YGLYAAGSGSIENS
+1197 
-1211 GVINLYGAGTAIY
+1211 
-1224 TASGTVNN
+1224 
-1232 TATSGI
+1232 
-1238 INIYTDG
+1238 
-1245 SADSFGIAAGSS
+1245 
-1257 NNGLISNSNKI
+1257 
-1268 SITAQ
+1268 
-1273 NGNASAKKNTGI
+1273 
-1285 AANNIKNSGTV
+1285 NSGTV

-1396 TLNASSSYGILAKDI
+1396 TLNASSSYGILAKNI

-1526 VDSLTNSGTVTVNG
+1526 VDNLTNSGTVTVNG

-1561 VNGDGGKGIN
+1561 VNGDGSKGIN

-1747 YLFDAEFDGEK
+1747 YLFDADFDGEK

-1947 GRFTGDV
+1947 GRFSGDV

-2021 FNEENSLRL
+2021 FNDENSLRL

>member
-402 RAFIDGDKSAAKL
+402 RAF
-415 DKATLTNKGDISL
+415 
-428 TFSLQP
+428 
-434 SDEEGAVDPE
+434 
-444 DPLTL
+444 
-449 AAGNGGIVG
+449 
-458 MHADANTTAT
+458 
-468 NNGNITIAV
+468 
-477 TGDAGETLSAG
+477 
-488 MQAVRGGS
+488 
-496 IVNGSGKNITVSAEG
+496 
-511 SAYGMMAISG
+511 
-521 SNGGK
+521 
-526 NFTDVKSAVDNR
+526 TDVKSAVDNR

-551 IYSTVK
+551 IYSSVK

-900 GSVIDNDGQINIAS
+900 GSVIDNEGQINIAS

-981 NIVNNSGGGITM
+981 NIVNNSGGSITM

-1245 SADSFGIAAGSS
+1245 SADSFGIAAGSG

-1384 NEAGSVENNAVI
+1384 NEAGSVENDAVI
-1396 TLNASSSYGILAKDI
+1396 TLNASSSYGILAKNI

-1540 ADSVGIYTGGSS
+1540 ADSVGIYAGGSS
-1552 EATNSGTIN
+1552 GATNSGTIN

-1571 TAGSS
+1571 TTANS
-1576 SFVNNG
+1576 SFTNKG
-1582 TININGKNGY
+1582 TINVNGKNGY

-1747 YLFDAEFDGEK
+1747 YLFDADFDGEK
-1758 TTLSMKKFAEVENN
+1758 TTLNMKKFAEVENN

-1893 SISKFDSKYDNGG
+1893 SISKFDNKYDNGG

-2021 FNEENSLRL
+2021 FNDENSLRL
-2030 RFGGT
+2030 RFGST

>member
-551 IYSTVK
+551 IYSSVK

-582 NSSGSIIVAG
+582 NS
-592 TGEKGSYGIYAEAE
+592 
-606 AGSGN
+606 
-611 KITNA
+611 
-616 ADITMTFAPEEE
+616 
-628 GGDDEEEQ
+628 
-636 PTLPANYG
+636 
-644 IYGWNVDIENSGSVS
+644 
-659 ITQQNEKSEDV
+659 
-670 FGIVSEE
+670 
-677 SSINN
+677 
-682 SGTVVIN
+682 
-689 GNGSAVYAGGGSL
+689 
-702 TNSGSIT
+702 SGSIT

-871 GKGSIDNSGNIAIHA
+871 GKGSINNSGNIAIHA

-900 GSVIDNDGQINIAS
+900 GSVIDNEGQINIAS

-981 NIVNNSGGGITM
+981 NIVNNSGGSITM

-1245 SADSFGIAAGSS
+1245 SADSFGIAAGSG

-1384 NEAGSVENNAVI
+1384 NEAGSVENDAVI
-1396 TLNASSSYGILAKDI
+1396 TLNASSSYGILAKNI

-1610 NATTA
+1610 NAATA

-1747 YLFDAEFDGEK
+1747 YLFDADFDGEK
-1758 TTLSMKKFAEVENN
+1758 TTLNMKKFAEVENN

-2021 FNEENSLRL
+2021 FNDENSLRL
-2030 RFGGT
+2030 RFGST

>member
-551 IYSTVK
+551 IYSSVK

-900 GSVIDNDGQINIAS
+900 GSVIDNEGQINIAS

-981 NIVNNSGGGITM
+981 NIVNNSGGSITM

-1074 GGTITVYGNGSAIKA
+1074 GGTITVYGNGSAI
-1089 ADGSITNNAS
+1089 
-1099 ATVYGNGSVLNGQNG
+1099 
-1114 NVTNNEKGQL
+1114 
-1124 NIYTDGKASAYGIY
+1124 
-1138 LAGSTGNTITN
+1138 
-1149 KASIFINRYGAYAQ
+1149 
-1163 AASTGNYGIWTDNA
+1163 
-1177 KIVNSGDISLGSS
+1177 
-1190 TAGLSGI
+1190 
-1197 YGLYAAGSGSIENS
+1197 
-1211 GVINLYGAGTAIY
+1211 Y

-1245 SADSFGIAAGSS
+1245 SADSFGIAAGSG

-1384 NEAGSVENNAVI
+1384 NEAGSVENDAVI
-1396 TLNASSSYGILAKDI
+1396 TLNASSSYGILAKNI

-1540 ADSVGIYTGGSS
+1540 ADSVGIYAGGSS
-1552 EATNSGTIN
+1552 GATNSGTIN

-1571 TAGSS
+1571 TTANS
-1576 SFVNNG
+1576 SFTNKG
-1582 TININGKNGY
+1582 TINVNGKNGY

-1747 YLFDAEFDGEK
+1747 YLFDADFDGEK
-1758 TTLSMKKFAEVENN
+1758 TTLNMKKFAEVENN

-2021 FNEENSLRL
+2021 FNDENSLRL
-2030 RFGGT
+2030 RFGST

>member
-551 IYSTVK
+551 IYSSVK

-592 TGEKGSYGIYAEAE
+592 
-606 AGSGN
+606 
-611 KITNA
+611 
-616 ADITMTFAPEEE
+616 
-628 GGDDEEEQ
+628 
-636 PTLPANYG
+636 
-644 IYGWNVDIENSGSVS
+644 
-659 ITQQNEKSEDV
+659 
-670 FGIVSEE
+670 
-677 SSINN
+677 
-682 SGTVVIN
+682 
-689 GNGSAVYAGGGSL
+689 
-702 TNSGSIT
+702 
-709 LNGDGYGLI
+709 
-718 AEDGDLTNSGT
+718 
-729 VTLNGYGYAV
+729 
-739 LNDGGNLTNG
+739 
-749 GEIYLNGSGWG
+749 
-760 VYAKNGNLINNAG
+760 
-773 GNVTVNADD
+773 
-782 LAAISGL
+782 
-789 TLEGSGYQL
+789 
-798 QNNARIVL
+798 
-806 TSTGAKV
+806 
-813 TKTAKAIDGGDSSV
+813 
-827 VNSGNI
+827 
-833 TIGSSD
+833 
-839 VLFTDSYG
+839 
-847 IYNRGSSLT
+847 
-856 NSGSI
+856 
-861 TVFGSGYGIY
+861 
-871 GKGSIDNSGNIAIHA
+871 
-886 ENDVAPVYGIYGQN
+886 
-900 GSVIDNDGQINIAS
+900 
-914 SKAVNTSAVF
+914 
-924 GIYGNSA
+924 
-931 EINNNGSI
+931 
-939 KIGDGGN
+939 
-946 LFNAATGIRADN
+946 
-958 KNVNNSG
+958 
-965 TVRIYG
+965 
-971 AGTAISAENG
+971 
-981 NIVNNSGGGITM
+981 
-993 VISGAADSY
+993 
-1002 GIYLA
+1002 
-1007 GRGSNTLTNNA
+1007 
-1018 TVKVNRSSAYAE
+1018 
-1030 GKKAVALYAEN
+1030 
-1041 GSINNSGA
+1041 
-1049 LEVGAKDAVINGGI
+1049 
-1063 GIETDGGNVTN
+1063 
-1074 GGTITVYGNGSAIKA
+1074 
-1089 ADGSITNNAS
+1089 
-1099 ATVYGNGSVLNGQNG
+1099 
-1114 NVTNNEKGQL
+1114 
-1124 NIYTDGKASAYGIY
+1124 
-1138 LAGSTGNTITN
+1138 TGNTITN

-1396 TLNASSSYGILAKDI
+1396 TLNASGSYGILAKNI

-1426 LTATDGGSITNYG
+1426 LAATDGGSITNYG

-1489 NMSGNKSYGMKIE
+1489 NMSGNKSYGVKIE

-1526 VDSLTNSGTVTVNG
+1526 VDNLTNSGTVTVNG

-1671 IFSGNVTN
+1671 IFSGNITN

-1947 GRFTGDV
+1947 GRFSGDV

>member
-551 IYSTVK
+551 IYSSVK

-570 AGYGIFNQNGSV
+570 AGYGIFNQ
-582 NSSGSIIVAG
+582 
-592 TGEKGSYGIYAEAE
+592 
-606 AGSGN
+606 
-611 KITNA
+611 
-616 ADITMTFAPEEE
+616 
-628 GGDDEEEQ
+628 
-636 PTLPANYG
+636 
-644 IYGWNVDIENSGSVS
+644 
-659 ITQQNEKSEDV
+659 
-670 FGIVSEE
+670 
-677 SSINN
+677 
-682 SGTVVIN
+682 
-689 GNGSAVYAGGGSL
+689 
-702 TNSGSIT
+702 
-709 LNGDGYGLI
+709 
-718 AEDGDLTNSGT
+718 
-729 VTLNGYGYAV
+729 
-739 LNDGGNLTNG
+739 
-749 GEIYLNGSGWG
+749 
-760 VYAKNGNLINNAG
+760 
-773 GNVTVNADD
+773 
-782 LAAISGL
+782 
-789 TLEGSGYQL
+789 
-798 QNNARIVL
+798 
-806 TSTGAKV
+806 
-813 TKTAKAIDGGDSSV
+813 
-827 VNSGNI
+827 
-833 TIGSSD
+833 
-839 VLFTDSYG
+839 
-847 IYNRGSSLT
+847 
-856 NSGSI
+856 
-861 TVFGSGYGIY
+861 
-871 GKGSIDNSGNIAIHA
+871 
-886 ENDVAPVYGIYGQN
+886 
-900 GSVIDNDGQINIAS
+900 
-914 SKAVNTSAVF
+914 
-924 GIYGNSA
+924 
-931 EINNNGSI
+931 
-939 KIGDGGN
+939 
-946 LFNAATGIRADN
+946 
-958 KNVNNSG
+958 
-965 TVRIYG
+965 
-971 AGTAISAENG
+971 
-981 NIVNNSGGGITM
+981 
-993 VISGAADSY
+993 
-1002 GIYLA
+1002 
-1007 GRGSNTLTNNA
+1007 
-1018 TVKVNRSSAYAE
+1018 
-1030 GKKAVALYAEN
+1030 
-1041 GSINNSGA
+1041 
-1049 LEVGAKDAVINGGI
+1049 
-1063 GIETDGGNVTN
+1063 
-1074 GGTITVYGNGSAIKA
+1074 NGSAIKA

-1245 SADSFGIAAGSS
+1245 SADSFGIAAGSG

-1384 NEAGSVENNAVI
+1384 NEAGSVENDAVI
-1396 TLNASSSYGILAKDI
+1396 TLNASSSYGILAKNI

-1540 ADSVGIYTGGSS
+1540 ADSVGIYAGGSS
-1552 EATNSGTIN
+1552 GATNSGTIN

-1571 TAGSS
+1571 TTANS
-1576 SFVNNG
+1576 SFTNKG
-1582 TININGKNGY
+1582 TINVNGKNGY

-1747 YLFDAEFDGEK
+1747 YLFDADFDGEK
-1758 TTLSMKKFAEVENN
+1758 TTLNMKKFAEVENN

-2021 FNEENSLRL
+2021 FNDENSLRL
-2030 RFGGT
+2030 RFGST

>member
-206 MQLSNNAKMWVYN
+206 IQLSNNAKMWVYN

-551 IYSTVK
+551 IYSSVK

-718 AEDGDLTNSGT
+718 AEDGDLTNSG
-729 VTLNGYGYAV
+729 
-739 LNDGGNLTNG
+739 
-749 GEIYLNGSGWG
+749 
-760 VYAKNGNLINNAG
+760 
-773 GNVTVNADD
+773 
-782 LAAISGL
+782 
-789 TLEGSGYQL
+789 
-798 QNNARIVL
+798 
-806 TSTGAKV
+806 
-813 TKTAKAIDGGDSSV
+813 
-827 VNSGNI
+827 
-833 TIGSSD
+833 
-839 VLFTDSYG
+839 
-847 IYNRGSSLT
+847 
-856 NSGSI
+856 SI

-900 GSVIDNDGQINIAS
+900 GSVIDNEGQINIAS

-981 NIVNNSGGGITM
+981 NIVNNSGGSITM

-1245 SADSFGIAAGSS
+1245 SADSFGIAAGSG

-1384 NEAGSVENNAVI
+1384 NEAGSVENDAVI
-1396 TLNASSSYGILAKDI
+1396 TLNASSSYGILAKNI

-1571 TAGSS
+1571 TTANS
-1576 SFVNNG
+1576 SFTNKG
-1582 TININGKNGY
+1582 TINVNGKNGY

-1610 NATTA
+1610 NAATA

-1747 YLFDAEFDGEK
+1747 YLFDADFDGEK

-1785 NNNSDLFDELKSA
+1785 NNSDLFDELKSA

-2021 FNEENSLRL
+2021 FNDENSLRL

-2052 GMEGRF
+2052 GMEGCF

>member
-148 GGGSDPLPV
+148 GGGSDPLSV

-219 PDTFGYDTLLLSDL
+219 PDTFGYDTILLSDL

-444 DPLTL
+444 APLTL

-526 NFTDVKSAVDNR
+526 NFTDVESAVDNR

-582 NSSGSIIVAG
+582 NSNGSIIVAG

-871 GKGSIDNSGNIAIHA
+871 GKGSIDNSGSIAIHA

-900 GSVIDNDGQINIAS
+900 GSVIDNEGQINIAS

-1074 GGTITVYGNGSAIKA
+1074 GGTITVYGNG
-1089 ADGSITNNAS
+1089 
-1099 ATVYGNGSVLNGQNG
+1099 
-1114 NVTNNEKGQL
+1114 
-1124 NIYTDGKASAYGIY
+1124 
-1138 LAGSTGNTITN
+1138 
-1149 KASIFINRYGAYAQ
+1149 
-1163 AASTGNYGIWTDNA
+1163 
-1177 KIVNSGDISLGSS
+1177 
-1190 TAGLSGI
+1190 
-1197 YGLYAAGSGSIENS
+1197 
-1211 GVINLYGAGTAIY
+1211 
-1224 TASGTVNN
+1224 
-1232 TATSGI
+1232 
-1238 INIYTDG
+1238 
-1245 SADSFGIAAGSS
+1245 
-1257 NNGLISNSNKI
+1257 
-1268 SITAQ
+1268 
-1273 NGNASAKKNTGI
+1273 
-1285 AANNIKNSGTV
+1285 
-1296 QIGSSIQAIDKAIGL
+1296 
-1311 DGKSIDNDGEILLY
+1311 
-1325 GNNAAGIFSDDENAD
+1325 
-1340 VTNNG
+1340 
-1345 RIELNGNGGIGISV
+1345 GIGISV

-1396 TLNASSSYGILAKDI
+1396 TLNASSSYGILAKNI

-1526 VDSLTNSGTVTVNG
+1526 VDNLTNSGTVTVNG

-1747 YLFDAEFDGEK
+1747 YLFDADFDGEK

-2021 FNEENSLRL
+2021 FNDENSLRL

-2058 AMDRAEYEKDRGLF
+2058 AMNRAEYEKDRGLF

>member
-206 MQLSNNAKMWVYN
+206 IQLSNNAKMWVYN

-349 DTARGRVTGMQTR
+349 DTAHGRVTGMQTR

-434 SDEEGAVDPE
+434 SDEEGTVDPE

-488 MQAVRGGS
+488 MQAVRSGS

-526 NFTDVKSAVDNR
+526 NFTDVESAVDNR
-538 GSITVTAGDTAYG
+538 GNITVTAGDTAYG
-551 IYSTVK
+551 IYSAVK

-689 GNGSAVYAGGGSL
+689 GNGSAVYAGG
-702 TNSGSIT
+702 
-709 LNGDGYGLI
+709 
-718 AEDGDLTNSGT
+718 
-729 VTLNGYGYAV
+729 
-739 LNDGGNLTNG
+739 
-749 GEIYLNGSGWG
+749 
-760 VYAKNGNLINNAG
+760 
-773 GNVTVNADD
+773 
-782 LAAISGL
+782 
-789 TLEGSGYQL
+789 
-798 QNNARIVL
+798 
-806 TSTGAKV
+806 
-813 TKTAKAIDGGDSSV
+813 
-827 VNSGNI
+827 
-833 TIGSSD
+833 
-839 VLFTDSYG
+839 
-847 IYNRGSSLT
+847 SSLT

-871 GKGSIDNSGNIAIHA
+871 GKGSIDNSGSIAIHA
-886 ENDVAPVYGIYGQN
+886 ENDAAPVYGIYGQN
-900 GSVIDNDGQINIAS
+900 GSVIDNEGQINIAS

-1245 SADSFGIAAGSS
+1245 SADSFGIAAGSG

-1374 TSSGR
+1374 TSSGQ

-1396 TLNASSSYGILAKDI
+1396 TLNASSSYGILAKNI

-1426 LTATDGGSITNYG
+1426 LAATDGGSITNYG

-1447 NDGLYGQGSS
+1447 NDGLYGKGSS

-1518 SFGIWVNN
+1518 NFGIWVNN
-1526 VDSLTNSGTVTVNG
+1526 VDSLTNSGTVTING
-1540 ADSVGIYTGGSS
+1540 ADSVGIYAGGSS
-1552 EATNSGTIN
+1552 GATNSGTIN

-1571 TAGSS
+1571 TTANS
-1576 SFVNNG
+1576 SFTNKG
-1582 TININGKNGY
+1582 TINVNGKNGY

-1747 YLFDAEFDGEK
+1747 YLFDADFDGEK
-1758 TTLSMKKFAEVENN
+1758 TTLNMKKFAEVENN

-1806 RISQISGRDVI
+1806 RISQISGRDFI

-2021 FNEENSLRL
+2021 FNDENSLRL